1 MNNKYLAKNDFFIAY
16 VGSLYETKNRIDAF
30 VCVIRRDTYE
40 TYESFSLYEP
50 NKKLWSS
57 IANDFIK
64 KLNKPEDWKRSHRYC
79 LARYARQVLI
89 KDNFIHNL
97 DKNLSVLQKSYH
109 SIMLS
114 NQKDGTITKKKQSNE
129 NKSLIVIDELSTQT
143 ATLKEFRKPY
153 YSTSIE
159 SDQQEIEEDHYE
171 EDNITFDEKCSFF
184 QYINHYITVSHLID
198 AVLIKKLNQLSF
210 EEKCQLFILKDWE
223 WESRA
228 FEDVHCAIFG
238 REYVYKRL
246 YDKRRF
252 TTHYKEFRE
261 RLNYLQPNYWPDEWE
276 DGWEDE

>member
-1 MNNKYLAKNDFFIAY
+1 MEKMNNKYLAKNDFFIAY

-40 TYESFSLYEP
+40 TYESFSLYEL

-97 DKNLSVLQKSYH
+97 DKNLSALQKSYH

-252 TTHYKEFRE
+252 TTNYKEFRE
-261 RLNYLQPNYWPDEWE
+261 RLNYLPT
-276 DGWEDE
+276 

>member
-97 DKNLSVLQKSYH
+97 DKNLSALQKSYH

-223 WESRA
+223 WKARA
-228 FEDVHCAIFG
+228 FEDVHYAIFG

-246 YDKRRF
+246 YDKRKF
-252 TTHYKEFRE
+252 TTHFKEFRE
-261 RLNYLQPNYWPDEWE
+261 RLNYLEPNYWPDEWE
-276 DGWEDE
+276 DE